1 MEQEMD
7 LNATYTA
14 RQVAEL
20 LCLTPVTVNRL
31 CAQGKIR
38 ASKIGNE
45 YRITREAYLEY
56 LESTKV
62 KIENK

>member
-7 LNATYTA
+7 LKATYTA

-20 LCLTPVTVNRL
+20 LCLTPTTVNRL
-31 CAQGKIR
+31 CAQGLIR

-62 KIENK
+62 VIEKK